1 LADGKRESRYR
12 EGELVV
18 AANVEGLREEAAHN
32 DWVRLWSEGNEV
44 IGVWWL
50 TIGEKCW
57 RVFFLSSSWL
67 AWVIFMWLV
76 SMGNSG
82 EGDGHWLTGGWLEW
96 FSEGGWL
103 GFESCSRVV
112 AVGRCCCYD
121 GHSWRKLFGREK
133 KGWGHEAMKLVGVV
147 VTGNKEDKE
156 TIVRLLWR
164 KWWRDGQQWCEVT
177 IDERKRG
184 YRCYGG

>member
-1 LADGKRESRYR
+1 MWRFFWPMGRERVVTVR
-12 EGELVV
+12 ENSPSLLMLRVWERKLLTMIELGCGVREMRLSV
-18 AANVEGLREEAAHN
+18 CGGWRLERNVEE
-32 DWVRLWSEGNEV
+32 
-44 IGVWWL
+44 
-50 TIGEKCW
+50 
-57 RVFFLSSSWL
+57 FFLVLLSSSWL
-67 AWVIFMWLV
+67 AWVIFMRLV

-147 VTGNKEDKE
+147 VTGNKKDEE
-156 TIVRLLWR
+156 TTVRLLWR
-164 KWWRDGQQWCEVT
+164 KWWRDG
-177 IDERKRG
+177 
-184 YRCYGG
+184 